1 MCLRPLAI
9 GLVFLI
15 AMGRRKFKI
24 GRAHKNYE
32 KKRQLAG
39 KNSVGRPPKR
49 RRQVYYVLFRVK
61 ATIEL
66 FVF

>member
-1 MCLRPLAI
+1 
-9 GLVFLI
+9 
-15 AMGRRKFKI
+15 MGRRKFKI

-49 RRQVYYVLFRVK
+49 RKQVATASYYG
-61 ATIEL
+61 IEL
-66 FVF
+66 EP